1 MARLTYDRYCDQVS
15 AQTALLREVLPGDDL
30 SAKVPTCPQWTLAD
44 LVRHVGGNVHMTD
57 AAVRGEPGPRP
68 AIGDPT
74 RAGVP
79 DTDDPDTLTTWM
91 QDGADA
97 YARTL
102 RERDPQDLAEIF
114 GIPQTLAFWARRAV
128 CDILVHRADA
138 ALTTGAGYTVEPDL
152 AADALDELLELATD
166 PQLGTRVF
174 AKLPEL
180 FGPGRSIHLHATDT
194 VEGLDAEWL
203 IELGPDGVTWRL
215 GHEKAD
221 VALQAP
227 LTELL
232 LILHR
237 RLPLDF
243 AQVHVHGDRALLEA
257 WLDRVSMS

>member
-1 MARLTYDRYCDQVS
+1 MARLTYDRYCDEVS

-30 SAKVPTCPQWTLAD
+30 SAKVPTCPDWTLAD

-91 QDGADA
+91 QGGADA

-102 RERDPQDLAEIF
+102 RDRDAADVAEIF
-114 GIPQTLAFWARRAV
+114 GLLQTLTFWARRAA

-138 ALTTGAGYTVEPDL
+138 ALTTGTGYTLAPDL
-152 AADALDELLELATD
+152 AADAVDELLELATD
-166 PQLGTRVF
+166 PLLGTRVF
-174 AKLPEL
+174 KNLPEL
-180 FGPGRSIHLHATDT
+180 FGPPRTIHLHATDT

-203 IELGPDGVTWRL
+203 IALGGQGVTWRH
-215 GHEKAD
+215 GHAKAD

-232 LILHR
+232 LILYR

-243 AQVHVHGDRALLEA
+243 AQVHVHGDRELLDG
-257 WLDRVSMS
+257 WLTRVSMG